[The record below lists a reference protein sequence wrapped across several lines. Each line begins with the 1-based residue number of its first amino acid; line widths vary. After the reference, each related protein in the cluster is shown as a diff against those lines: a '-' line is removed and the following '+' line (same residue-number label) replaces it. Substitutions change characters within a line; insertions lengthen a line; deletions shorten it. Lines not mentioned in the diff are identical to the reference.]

1 MRYIIVILLVV
12 CLLGGCAAAPEAT
25 TPQSAP
31 TQQSD
36 PTDPTISQTDYPVP
50 PDTQPPTG
58 PNSTGPAPEIGP
70 EGLPTPAL

>member
-1 MRYIIVILLVV
+1 MRYIIAILLVV

-31 TQQSD
+31 MQHSE
-36 PTDPTISQTDYPVP
+36 PTDPTVPQAEYPVP

-58 PNSTGPAPEIGP
+58 PDPTGPAPEEGP
-70 EGLPTPAL
+70 KGLPTPAL